1 MQVQTP
7 QNSANA
13 ANANSCLDLKVKEIT
28 FSCSSDFC
36 HLYLEPPDW
45 QFTPGQFVMLR
56 PVSWDKDPLWP
67 RPFSICE
74 LTNDYLH
81 IFFQVVGRGTE
92 LLSFLSKDDI
102 ITVWGPL
109 GRGFSIEPNQDQ
121 QLLILAGGMGI
132 APFIG
137 LTRTFPRPERLNFL
151 FGHRLDISCYPFHL
165 IPEQVQ
171 KEHKQQESEQDL
183 KYFEQYLRDRIQNFA
198 SKGTILACGP
208 YPFLKVVHNCA
219 LKFNAR
225 VQISLENKMACGIG
239 ACLGCVS
246 KNKND
251 EYIQTCTHGPVFWA
265 DEIKI

>member
-1 MQVQTP
+1 MQIQTQP
-7 QNSANA
+7 N
-13 ANANSCLDLKVKEIT
+13 NANSCLDLKVKEIT

-56 PVSWDKDPLWP
+56 PMSWDKDPLWP

-74 LTNDYLH
+74 LTRDYLH

-92 LLSFLSKDDI
+92 LLSHLTTNDI
-102 ITVWGPL
+102 VTVWGPL
-109 GRGFSIEPNQDQ
+109 GNGFHTTIDEKI
-121 QLLILAGGMGI
+121 LILAGGMGI

-137 LTRTFPRPERLNFL
+137 LTRTFPRPEQLSFL

-183 KYFEQYLRDRIQNFA
+183 KYFEQYLRNRIQDFA

-208 YPFLKVVHNCA
+208 YPFLKVVHTFA

-225 VQISLENKMACGIG
+225 MQISLENKMACGIG
-239 ACLGCVS
+239 ACLGCVC
-246 KNKND
+246 KNKNGD
-251 EYIQTCTHGPVFWA
+251 YVQTCTHGPVFRA
-265 DEIKI
+265 DEIEI

>member
-1 MQVQTP
+1 M
-7 QNSANA
+7 NH
-13 ANANSCLDLKVKEIT
+13 CLDLKIKHID
-28 FSCSSDFC
+28 FSCSQDFC

-56 PVSWDKDPLWP
+56 PTAWGKDPLWP

-74 LTNDYLH
+74 LTSDYLH

-92 LLSFLSKDDI
+92 LLSYLTKGDR

-109 GRGFSIEPNQDQ
+109 GKGFSIDQ
-121 QLLILAGGMGI
+121 NKPLLIIAGGMGL

-137 LTRTFPRPERLNFL
+137 LTRTHKRPELINFL
-151 FGHRLDISCYPFHL
+151 FGHRLNISCYPFDL
-165 IPEQVQ
+165 IPEQVK

-183 KYFEQYLRDRIQNFA
+183 KYFEQYLRLRIQDFA

-208 YPFLKVVHNCA
+208 YPFLKVVHRFA
-219 LKFNAR
+219 LEFHAR
-225 VQISLENKMACGIG
+225 VQVSLENKMACGIG
-239 ACLGCVS
+239 ACLGCVT

-251 EYIQTCTHGPVFWA
+251 DYIQTCTLGPVFWA